1 MPARWLLALAF
12 GLALVACGG
21 EASTLDPAGPRA
33 ARIAQLTWVMTG
45 LGAGVYLLVLAALFL
60 ALRRSA
66 GRPILAAPGES
77 RLIVAGGIILP
88 ALVIPLLWG
97 LTLRDVA
104 ATLEPP
110 SEPALTIEVRGY
122 QWRYEVRYPDHGVT
136 VEDEMRIPV
145 GVPVRLRL
153 TSEDVIHSF
162 WVPRLAGKLDMIPG
176 RTNELW
182 IQADEPGVYP
192 AVCSEFCGLWHAHM
206 RMDVTAQ
213 DMRDFERWLAAA
225 RAERGP

>member
-1 MPARWLLALAF
+1 MACGLGLLA
-12 GLALVACGG
+12 CSG

-33 ARIAQLTWVMTG
+33 ARIAQLTWLLTG
-45 LGAGVYLLVLAALFL
+45 LGAAVYVLVLAALFL

-66 GRPILAAPGES
+66 GRPILAAPGDT
-77 RLIVAGGIILP
+77 RLIVAGGIVLP

-110 SEPALTIEVRGY
+110 TEPALTIEVTAH
-122 QWRYEVRYPDHGVT
+122 QWRYEVRYPEHGVT

-145 GVPVRLRL
+145 GVTVRLRV
-153 TSEDVIHSF
+153 TSADVIHSF

-192 AVCSEFCGLWHAHM
+192 AVCSEFCGLWHARM
-206 RMDVTAQ
+206 RMDVTAE
-213 DMRDFERWLAAA
+213 DPRDFERWLAAA
-225 RAERGP
+225 RTARAP